1 MQIDRHFEQGQLFLS
16 PAQLNLNYLKSFLS
30 YPAERE
36 LPEYVQSFLSTSVLP
51 RLAITPIRY
60 QYCLLPVK
68 KHQERNYTIELS
80 AGPGKFIFQ
89 GPVIYQLLK
98 DCSHCLVFLLN
109 LTGTIEDDPLQ
120 AFLSYSSFN
129 SILQTAL
136 DQFKKEIIQILSL
149 SELSLTRR
157 FAPGYCG
164 WAIQEQQKILSL
176 LNPAAIGVQVTPSQ
190 MLDPPHSLT
199 GVYGLRRDIKHTE
212 KIPCYTCTSV
222 TCSVHLDFP
231 KYNSAV

>member
-1 MQIDRHFEQGQLFLS
+1 MQIDRNFQQGQLFLN
-16 PAQLNLNYLKSFLS
+16 PAQLNITYLKSFLS

-36 LPEYVQSFLSTSVLP
+36 LPDYVQSFLNTSVLP
-51 RLAITPIRY
+51 CLAVTPIRY
-60 QYCLLPVK
+60 QYRLLPVK
-68 KHQERNYTIELS
+68 KHLERNQTIDLS
-80 AGPGKFIFQ
+80 AGAGKFYFQ

-98 DCSHCLVFLLN
+98 ECSHCLVFLLN

-136 DQFKKEIIQILSL
+136 DQFKKEIMQKLSL
-149 SELSLTRR
+149 SEPNLTRR

-176 LNPAAIGVQVTPSQ
+176 LDPAAIGVQMTPAR

-199 GVYGLRRDIKHTE
+199 GVYGLRRDIKHNE

-222 TCSVHLDFP
+222 TCSVHLDFT
-231 KYNSAV
+231 KYNSVV